1 MLSRANRMVRPIDEW
16 MVTKLLA
23 LLLRTHVCVCVFRLF
38 HVVRKFISI
47 TFFVLCCSHDLS
59 ISRYILT
66 MFREKSANFFLLVLF
81 NDFSDSLTA
90 AENAWAINAAKLLQI
105 NMKQS
110 NVSQHFSGVSTFFDM
125 KHRVETG
132 LSAKFQYRFWC
143 CCRRSTFKHSAG
155 AKNMNYSYK
164 HCFYIAQFKYSFV
177 DISFDQ
183 QAKWN

>member
-1 MLSRANRMVRPIDEW
+1 M
-16 MVTKLLA
+16 
-23 LLLRTHVCVCVFRLF
+23 CVCVFRLF

-125 KHRVETG
+125 SGNWIKRKISISILVLLPPQHIQT
-132 LSAKFQYRFWC
+132 F
-143 CCRRSTFKHSAG
+143 RRREE
-155 AKNMNYSYK
+155 YEL
-164 HCFYIAQFKYSFV
+164 
-177 DISFDQ
+177 
-183 QAKWN
+183 